1 MSEYVKKQ
9 YKKGQGLDR
18 EKTIL
23 EYLPLVKYV
32 IGRLPIVVPQHMDV
46 EDLFSVGVLGLIHA
60 VQTYDPTRGASFKTY
75 SYTQIKGAILD
86 ELRRQDPIP
95 RSQKEKIRLVERKAD
110 ELCSKLG
117 RVPTI
122 TELEEA
128 TGIKGEDLDSV
139 FAGVRAMN
147 ILSLDQEFSSGRSYE
162 DGMLRN
168 LLRSPS
174 TKDPSEYATFNEQKR
189 LLADG
194 IENLSPEYRRVIV
207 LYYQRGLF
215 LREIGEILGVTES
228 RVSQIHSRALYLLNQ
243 EIRKMGG

>member
-1 MSEYVKKQ
+1 MSEYVKNK
-9 YKKGQGLDR
+9 YREGQALDH

-32 IGRLPIVVPQHMDV
+32 IGRLPIAVPQHMDV

-60 VQTYDPTRGASFKTY
+60 VQTYDPGRGASFKTY
-75 SYTQIKGAILD
+75 AYTQIKGSILD

-95 RSQKEKIRLVERKAD
+95 RSQKEKIRLVERKTD
-110 ELCSKLG
+110 ELCAKLG

-122 TELEEA
+122 NELEEA
-128 TGIKGEDLDSV
+128 TGIRGEDLDTV

-147 ILSLDQEFSSGRSYE
+147 ILSLDQEFNAGRSYE
-162 DGMLRN
+162 DGALRN
-168 LLRSPS
+168 LLRSPN
-174 TKDPSEYATFNEQKR
+174 TKDPSENATFNEQKR
-189 LLADG
+189 LLAAA
-194 IENLSPEYRRVIV
+194 IHNLAPEHRRVIV

-228 RVSQIHSRALYLLNQ
+228 RVSQIHGRALYLLNQ